1 MGYFKDNRDRYTPK
15 SYGWKSG
22 GTEWARADA
31 SRGYVEE
38 HHSVPPLKIFGQT
51 IGSRFKTNQEM
62 QDQAHGVTLRHGAT
76 PGNVRKGNTYQEG
89 IAKGRGKIAG
99 STVHGGGN
107 FSMRHKYQA
116 KISNELRKNW
126 ARKNNPDSSVSNPM
140 GWDD

>member
-1 MGYFKDNRDRYTPK
+1 MGYFGDNRDRYTPE

-31 SRGYVEE
+31 SRGYVHD
-38 HHSVPPLKIFGQT
+38 HHSVPTLKIFGQT

-62 QDQAHGVTLRHGAT
+62 KDQEHGVTLRHGPT
-76 PGNVRKGNTYQEG
+76 PGNIRKGNTYQEG

-99 STVHGGGN
+99 SP
-107 FSMRHKYQA
+107 FAMRHKYQA

-126 ARKNNPDSSVSNPM
+126 ARRNNPDTSVSNPM

>member
-1 MGYFKDNRDRYTPK
+1 MGYFGDNRDRYTPK

-22 GTEWARADA
+22 GTEWAKADA
-31 SRGYVEE
+31 SRGYVHD
-38 HHSVPPLKIFGQT
+38 HHSVPTLKIFGRT
-51 IGSRFKTNQEM
+51 VGSRFKTNQEM
-62 QDQAHGVTLRHGAT
+62 KDQAHGVTLRHEPT
-76 PGNVRKGNTYQEG
+76 PGNVRAGNTYQEG
-89 IAKGRGKIAG
+89 VGKGRGKIAG

-126 ARKNNPDSSVSNPM
+126 ARRNNPDTSVSNPM